1 MINNSTIRQ
10 YLSSG
15 KQLTVL
21 AGKRPIVENWTKKRV
36 EEDRILSHKGNLGWV
51 IGKEDLVI
59 DVDPKNGGELSF
71 QKLLKDL
78 KLLLEPTVTTP
89 SGGFHIYLT
98 IPKKYVGKS
107 FKKTIKKY
115 PGIDFLS
122 QGAQCVIV
130 GGTTEDGSYQW
141 SEDLFG
147 EFSQVKAPK
156 SVMELLSKAEMPKSN
171 GELGDFE
178 GLISNDSMPEEKV
191 LSILERLD
199 PSVNNHGWVRIGM
212 ALHDWHPTKGL
223 ELWEGWSKAGTNYEE
238 GETAKRWRS
247 FKPGGGVTM
256 GTILFMAK
264 EADYDAELNEVND
277 ILNKIKLSDEKIL
290 EFDLLPSIRKTN
302 LNRLNREKLVKA
314 IQGRFKELSGVS
326 MPINN
331 IRSLIATESIG
342 EGELVDED
350 EAPKWCG
357 NWVYVNSHNGFI
369 NLTTLKLHKSESFN
383 VENGKNV
390 PSSDSGTKP
399 SANKYIS
406 DRGFVRKVDS
416 IGYLPGVE
424 EVITDIE
431 GCTVLNVFNPKT
443 LPQEAKEYSKEG
455 KKGIELIK
463 AHMKFIC
470 TTDKDTNILLS
481 WLAFQVQYPGKRV
494 LWAPVIQSIQG
505 VGKTFFGE
513 LLRCCLGDRNVGTV
527 SPTQVTSDF
536 NAWATNVV
544 VNVLEELRVKGHN
557 RYDAVNALKPLITDR
572 MIQINEKGVTPY
584 MTYNTTNYM
593 VFTNYKDA
601 LPLETDDRRW
611 WIIFVPIQSLDDFPR
626 YVGYEAGEYFDK
638 LFHIISNHQGEIRKW
653 LLEYKIVDEFKR
665 IKMAPM
671 TSHKQLM
678 IATEDDAFTGLTEV
692 RAIIAGNNKYIN
704 KYCVSQSDLNDLLLF
719 DYPELQLSKKEIRFV
734 MKKLGYSLHP
744 KVIKI
749 DQRNRRIWVLNA
761 MSNDEIR
768 DSFEES

>member
-51 IGKEDLVI
+51 IGEDDLVI
-59 DVDPKNGGELSF
+59 DVDPKNGGDVSF
-71 QKLLKDL
+71 QKFLKDL
-78 KLLLEPTVTTP
+78 KLELEPTVTTP

-98 IPKKYVGKS
+98 IPKKYTGKS
-107 FKKTIKKY
+107 FKKNVKKY

-130 GGTTEDGSYQW
+130 GGTTEEGSYQW

-147 EFSQVKAPK
+147 EFSQIKASK
-156 SVMELLSKAEMPKSN
+156 SIMELLSKSDLPKTN
-171 GELGDFE
+171 GKLGDFE

-191 LSILERLD
+191 LDILARLD
-199 PSVNNHGWVRIGM
+199 PSVTNHEWVRIGM

-223 ELWEGWSKAGTNYEE
+223 ELWEEWSKTGTNYEE
-238 GETAKRWRS
+238 GETAKRWKS

-277 ILNKIKLSDEKIL
+277 ILNKIKVSDEKIL

-331 IRSLIATESIG
+331 IRSLIATESIS

-350 EAPKWCG
+350 EAPKWCN

-369 NLTTLKLHKSESFN
+369 NLKTLKLHKAESFN

-390 PSSDSGTKP
+390 PISDSGTKP
-399 SANKYIS
+399 SASKYIS
-406 DRGFVRKVDS
+406 DRGFVKKVDS

-424 EVITDIE
+424 ETVTDIE
-431 GCTVLNVFNPKT
+431 GSTILNVFNPKT
-443 LPQEAKEYSKEG
+443 LPQEAKEYTKDG
-455 KKGIELIK
+455 KKAIELIK

-470 TTDKDTNILLS
+470 TTDKDTDILLS

-601 LPLETDDRRW
+601 LPLDTDDRRW
-611 WIIFVPIQSLDDFPR
+611 WIIFVPIQSIDDLPR
-626 YVGYEAGEYFDK
+626 YVGYEAGEYFEK
-638 LFHIISNHQGEIRKW
+638 LFYAINNYQGEIRKW
-653 LLEYKIVDEFKR
+653 LLEYTIVEEFKR
-665 IKMAPM
+665 IKQAPM
-671 TSHKQLM
+671 TQHKQLM
-678 IATEDDAFTGLTEV
+678 IATEDDAFSGLTEV
-692 RAIIAGNNKYIN
+692 RSLIAGNNKYIN
-704 KYCVSQSDLNDLLLF
+704 KNCISQSDLNDLLLF

-744 KVIKI
+744 KVVKV
-749 DQRNRRIWVLNA
+749 DGRNRRIWVLNA

-768 DSFEES
+768 ESFEEL